1 MYKCPICGNDDQN
14 LIGFRNNESYCRKC
28 LKFSNQNNT
37 LTKDRKINTDI
48 QLNLKY
54 PLSSFQQDI
63 SNNLVKEI
71 KKKDNLLVYAVCGAG
86 KTEIIVQVIY
96 EYLKKGEKVGIV
108 IPRRD
113 LVIELG
119 KRIQDIFSNSKT
131 TLVYGGHHQ
140 DIEGDIVILTS
151 HQAFRY
157 VNYFDLLIVDEIDAF
172 PYKGDEVLK
181 SLVLRASKGKIIS
194 LSATP
199 SVQDLKD
206 NFVFTLFKRYHNYPL
221 PIPKIIIRMD
231 FLLLLFLI
239 HKVKKYLKE
248 NKYIFIYVPS
258 IKEGHKLHKLLKK
271 FFLNIFV
278 YSSMK
283 DKEKIMKEVREKKHH
298 VIITTTILERGVTYK
313 NLQVFVYK
321 ANEYIFDK
329 ATLIQIAGRVG
340 RTIDSPTGDVY
351 FLSTKLNIEMKE
363 AVKEIKKYNDL

>member
-1 MYKCPICGNDDQN
+1 
-14 LIGFRNNESYCRKC
+14 
-28 LKFSNQNNT
+28 
-37 LTKDRKINTDI
+37 
-48 QLNLKY
+48 
-54 PLSSFQQDI
+54 
-63 SNNLVKEI
+63 
-71 KKKDNLLVYAVCGAG
+71 
-86 KTEIIVQVIY
+86 
-96 EYLKKGEKVGIV
+96 
-108 IPRRD
+108 
-113 LVIELG
+113 
-119 KRIQDIFSNSKT
+119 
-131 TLVYGGHHQ
+131 
-140 DIEGDIVILTS
+140 
-151 HQAFRY
+151 
-157 VNYFDLLIVDEIDAF
+157 
-172 PYKGDEVLK
+172 
-181 SLVLRASKGKIIS
+181 
-194 LSATP
+194 
-199 SVQDLKD
+199 
-206 NFVFTLFKRYHNYPL
+206 
-221 PIPKIIIRMD
+221 MD